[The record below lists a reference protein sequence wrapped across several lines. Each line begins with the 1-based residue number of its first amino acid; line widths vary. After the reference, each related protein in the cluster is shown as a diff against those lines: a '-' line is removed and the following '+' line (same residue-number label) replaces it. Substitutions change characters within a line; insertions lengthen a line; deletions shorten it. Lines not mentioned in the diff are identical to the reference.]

1 MATAVTVT
9 DDLQPLK
16 RSSSYSLLPPSMS
29 ELRAVLLGNSWSER
43 RSVGNFILGKTE
55 YNTEEESD
63 SCLTTKGQL
72 KETNILLTNTPDLLH
87 PNISEDKLKKHVEH
101 CVSLCDP
108 GPHVFLLV
116 LQPEDFTGDH
126 KLRLCRILNL
136 FGHRSFDHSLV
147 LMSPRREESS
157 GSKANNVPEQPLKD
171 MKRMCRYRYLNQEN
185 LELPELLTRLGQ
197 IVKENN
203 GEHVNSDVSKGQ
215 DTGLIMSLK
224 SESEHIKPALN
235 LVLCGRRGAGKT
247 SAVRAILGQTD
258 RPSASNSSE
267 CVKHQGEVCG
277 RQVSL
282 VELPALYGKPTE
294 VVMAES
300 FKSISLCDPEG
311 VHAFILVLPLD
322 SLTDEDKGEL
332 ETIRNTFSSQVNDFT
347 MILFTVESELKSPD
361 VVLKENKDIQELC
374 QSYGGRYTVL
384 KIREKQQIP
393 ELFDDVKKMRAL
405 KSRHFTKD
413 MFTTVQIKKVVEKEK
428 TNGRLQ
434 AELQDVKEKSVIAG
448 VNDESQ
454 SRDCLRMV
462 LIGKSDSSRSATG
475 NAVLGREHFKSSQEA
490 VAKVCQKAAGKIDG
504 QPVTVVDIPA
514 LFDMTLS
521 DDDIQQQ
528 INMCFRMLSPGP
540 HVFLL
545 VLKKGYCKQEETDT
559 VELTKKY
566 FGKKSEDFIIT
577 IFTGGDEPD
586 DQSFVKQPIT
596 YCRRRYQV
604 FSNRADTSHTDVR
617 ELLST
622 VRTMVKENGGCY
634 NTELWRVEKI
644 LKERTGELKRKDE
657 EVRTLNEEL
666 KTQKRTIKEL
676 QGETEQEKNLRAKQ
690 LKEKDDCI
698 KKEREERKRE
708 QEEGERRRKKQEE
721 IQRQEIK
728 RRQVA
733 SEKLVQKERE
743 QTESAVK
750 RLEQYRK
757 EVNRERERER
767 EAWEKER
774 KDMWEQMR
782 QEDKQSL
789 EKLEKNNRKLQE
801 MYKCRRRTF
810 TAVTFV
816 LSLFILFLLC
826 YVLLH

>member
-1 MATAVTVT
+1 M
-9 DDLQPLK
+9 
-16 RSSSYSLLPPSMS
+16 
-29 ELRAVLLGNSWSER
+29 
-43 RSVGNFILGKTE
+43 GNFILGEIKF
-55 YNTEEESD
+55 NTEEESD
-63 SCLTTKGQL
+63 NCLRVSGQS
-72 KETNILLTNTPDLLH
+72 KDTNVLLVNTPDLLH

-116 LQPEDFTGDH
+116 LQPEDFTEDH
-126 KLRLCRILNL
+126 KLKVCRILNL

-147 LMSPRREESS
+147 LMSPRRGESS

-197 IVKENN
+197 TVKENN

-215 DTGLIMSLK
+215 DTGLIMPLK
-224 SESEHIKPALN
+224 SESEHIKTALN
-235 LVLCGRRGAGKT
+235 LVLCGRRGEGKT
-247 SAVRAILGQTD
+247 SAVRAILCQTD
-258 RPSASNSSE
+258 RPSVSNSSE

-282 VELPALYGKPTE
+282 VELPALYGNPTE

-322 SLTDEDKGEL
+322 SLTYEDKGEL
-332 ETIRNTFSSQVNDFT
+332 ETIRNTFSSQVNEFT
-347 MILFTVESELKSPD
+347 MILFTVESDLKSPD
-361 VVLKENKDIQELC
+361 VVLKENKDLQQLC
-374 QSYGGRYTVL
+374 QSCGGRYTVL
-384 KIREKQQIP
+384 NIREKQQIP
-393 ELFDDVKKMRAL
+393 ELFEDVKKMRAL

-413 MFTTVQIKKVVEKEK
+413 MFTTAQIEKVVEKEK

-434 AELQDVKEKSVIAG
+434 AELQDVKKVIEG
-448 VNDESQ
+448 VNDDNRS
-454 SRDCLRMV
+454 SGCLRMV

-475 NAVLGREHFKSSQEA
+475 NAILGREHFKSSQES
-490 VAKVCQKAAGKIDG
+490 VAKVCQEAAGQIDG
-504 QPVTVVDIPA
+504 QPVTAVDIPA

-521 DDDIQQQ
+521 DDDIHQQ
-528 INMCFRMLSPGP
+528 INMCFSMLSPGP

-545 VLKKGYCKQEETDT
+545 VLKKGYCKQEETNT

-566 FGKKSEDFIIT
+566 FGNKSEDFIII
-577 IFTGGDEPD
+577 IFTGGDDPD
-586 DQSFVKQPIT
+586 DQSFVKQPIPD
-596 YCRRRYQV
+596 CRRRYQV

-634 NTELWRVEKI
+634 NAELWRVEKI

-708 QEEGERRRKKQEE
+708 QEEGERRWKKQEE
-721 IQRQEIK
+721 IKRQEIK
-728 RRQVA
+728 RQQVA
-733 SEKLVQKERE
+733 SDKLVQTEKE
-743 QTESAVK
+743 QKESAVK

-774 KDMWEQMR
+774 KDMWEQMH

-789 EKLEKNNRKLQE
+789 ETLEKNNRKLQE

-810 TAVTFV
+810 TVVIFV

-826 YVLLH
+826 HVLLR